1 MRKEFVAIAP
11 DQEKADDQSLHLA
24 EHLQQGVVKTAL
36 GLGLLGGVL
45 AGSRNARAVSTKVT
59 AFFTTDPGGGATV
72 IPGTGD
78 IKVLN
83 YALAL
88 EDLEADLY
96 SQAVARLTGGGTSG
110 IGTVIPGLNVA
121 SGDDLTYIN
130 RFLTIEQDHAA
141 FLRAAITQ
149 AGGPVIPVFTYDFGI
164 QNMTRQQVLQL
175 VYTAELTGV
184 SAYEGAIPF
193 FSTKN
198 YLPVAAGILGT
209 EARHTAVLAA
219 VLNLQF
225 AQSPAVST
233 APLFTESQGRDT
245 PLTPDQ
251 ILYQGGTVAPS
262 LTVPTGGTTN
272 PVSGPNGFIYL
283 TTP

>member
-1 MRKEFVAIAP
+1 MRKEFVAMAP
-11 DQEKADDQSLHLA
+11 DQEAADPQGLHLA
-24 EHLQQGVVKTAL
+24 EHLQSNVVKTAL
-36 GLGLLGGVL
+36 GLGLLGGVI
-45 AGSRNARAVSTKVT
+45 AGSRSAQAVQTRIT
-59 AFFTTDPGGGATV
+59 AFFSTDPGNGAIV
-72 IPGTGD
+72 IPGSGD

-96 SQAVARLTGGGTSG
+96 RQALARLTSGGTSG
-110 IGTVIPGLNVA
+110 LGTAIPGLGVA
-121 SGDDLTYIN
+121 SGDDLTYIT
-130 RFLTIEQDHAA
+130 RFRTIEQDHAT
-141 FLRAAITQ
+141 FLRAAITN
-149 AGGPVIPVFTYDFGI
+149 AGGPVIPVFSYDFGI

-193 FSTKN
+193 FASKT

-225 AQSPAVST
+225 AQTPAVST
-233 APLFTESQGRDT
+233 APLFNENAGRDT
-245 PLTPDQ
+245 PLNPDQ
-251 ILYQGGTVAPS
+251 VLYQGGQVSASVTIP
-262 LTVPTGGTTN
+262 PGGQLN
-272 PVSGPNGFIYL
+272 PVSGNAGFIY
-283 TTP
+283 TTS

>member
-11 DQEKADDQSLHLA
+11 NQETADPQTLHLA
-24 EHLQQGVVKTAL
+24 DHLQHGVVKTAL
-36 GLGLLGGVL
+36 GLGLLGGVI
-45 AGSRNARAVSTKVT
+45 AGSRRAEAVQTRIT
-59 AFFTTDPGGGATV
+59 AFFSTDPGGGAVV
-72 IPGTGD
+72 IPGSGD

-96 SQAVARLTGGGTSG
+96 RQALARLTSGGTSG
-110 IGTVIPGLNVA
+110 LGTVIPGLGVA
-121 SGDDLTYIN
+121 SGDGLTYVT
-130 RFLTIEQDHAA
+130 RFRTIEQDHAT
-141 FLRAAITQ
+141 FLRTAIVN
-149 AGGPVIPVFTYDFGI
+149 AGGPVIPVFAYDFGI
-164 QNMTRQQVLQL
+164 HTMTEKQVLQL

-193 FSTKN
+193 FASKT

-219 VLNLQF
+219 VLNLQY
-225 AQSPAVST
+225 AQTPAVST
-233 APLFTESQGRDT
+233 APLYTENQGRDT

-251 ILYQGGTVAPS
+251 ILYQGGEVSPS
-262 LTVPTGGTTN
+262 LTIPPGGHVN
-272 PVSGPNGFIYL
+272 PVSGPAGFIY
-283 TTP
+283 TTS

>member
-1 MRKEFVAIAP
+1 MTREFVAIAP
-11 DQEKADDQSLHLA
+11 DQEGADPQGLHLA
-24 EHLQQGVVKTAL
+24 EHLQQNVVKTAL
-36 GLGLLGGVL
+36 GLGLLGSVI
-45 AGSRNARAVSTKVT
+45 AGSRSAQAAQTRVT
-59 AFFTTDPGGGATV
+59 AFFSSDPGGGATV

-88 EDLEADLY
+88 EDLESDLY
-96 SQAVARLTGGGTSG
+96 RQALARLTTGGQTGLGAT
-110 IGTVIPGLNVA
+110 ITGLNVV
-121 SGDDLTYIN
+121 SGDDLTYIS
-130 RFLTIEQDHAA
+130 RFRTIEQDHAT
-141 FLRAAITQ
+141 FLRSALTN
-149 AGGPVIPVFTYDFGI
+149 AGGPVIPVFAYDFGI

-193 FSTKN
+193 FSTKT

-225 AQSPAVST
+225 AQAPAVST
-233 APLFTESQGRDT
+233 APLFNENAGRDT

-251 ILYQGGTVAPS
+251 ILYQGGQVSPS
-262 LTVPTGGTTN
+262 LTIPVGGQLN
-272 PVSGPNGFIYL
+272 PVSGAAGFIY
-283 TTP
+283 TTA